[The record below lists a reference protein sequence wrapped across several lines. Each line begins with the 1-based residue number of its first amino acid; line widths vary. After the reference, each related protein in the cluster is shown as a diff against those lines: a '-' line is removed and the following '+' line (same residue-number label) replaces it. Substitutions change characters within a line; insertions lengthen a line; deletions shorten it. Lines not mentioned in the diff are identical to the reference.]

1 MSNRFLGQGTYGC
14 IYKEKLKCMDKKNKK
29 RGPKHSLSK
38 VYIDE
43 KYATREL
50 EISKHILK
58 IPHYD
63 RYFSPLLNSC
73 NASLA
78 QLNQEDVDKCDL
90 FDKSKS
96 KYSPLLQD
104 GRIHVENP
112 YGFSTEG
119 GYTKTVS
126 PQSYFT
132 TTTKYIPGQI
142 LNEYLDIYSKQITPE
157 NSYTRDNK
165 IFYIYTCLT
174 KSIELLN
181 SKKIVHFDLSERNII
196 MDSTDRPIIIDY
208 GMSMNIDAI
217 KTEDQFKYEF
227 GHYSFTK
234 EDDPNKVD
242 MYEPWC
248 VEIMALMYLNQRL
261 QPQEII
267 TETHVAELIKYT
279 NQYVDNLEL
288 DKLGATEDE
297 IKTYRESKCSLYET
311 FTQVNKTAREC
322 SQELLKTYPKWD
334 PYAIALIC
342 AKQLSKPSRQMLTKI
357 LA

>member
-1 MSNRFLGQGTYGC
+1 
-14 IYKEKLKCMDKKNKK
+14 MDKKNKK

-90 FDKSKS
+90 FDKG
-96 KYSPLLQD
+96 P
-104 GRIHVENP
+104 R
-112 YGFSTEG
+112 
-119 GYTKTVS
+119 GYTNS
-126 PQSYFT
+126 QSYFT

-297 IKTYRESKCSLYET
+297 IKTYRESKCALYET
-311 FTQVNKTAREC
+311 FAKESKVPKEPTLESSTQVNKTAHEC
-322 SQELLKTYPKWD
+322 SQELLKSYPKWD

>member
-1 MSNRFLGQGTYGC
+1 MDSPFLEKRFLGQGTYGC
-14 IYKEKLKCMDKKNKK
+14 IYKEKLQCTDKKNKK
-29 RGPKHSLSK
+29 KGPKHSLSK

-50 EISKHILK
+50 EISKHIIK

-90 FDKSKS
+90 FDK
-96 KYSPLLQD
+96 
-104 GRIHVENP
+104 NP
-112 YGFSTEG
+112 SVSTEG
-119 GYTKTVS
+119 TPPTE
-126 PQSYFT
+126 QTYFT

-142 LNEYLDIYSKQITPE
+142 LNEYIDIYSKQNTTT
-157 NSYTRDNK
+157 SKDNK

-174 KSIELLN
+174 KSIDLLN

-208 GMSMNIDAI
+208 GMSMNIDAV

-242 MYEPWC
+242 MYDPWC
-248 VEIMALMYLNQRL
+248 VEIMALMYLNQRV

-311 FTQVNKTAREC
+311 QVNKSAHEC

-342 AKQLSKPSRQMLTKI
+342 LKQLTNRERTKPIINQMLSKI

>member
-1 MSNRFLGQGTYGC
+1 MDSTFLENRFLRMQSIRQSPEGRFLGQGTYGC

-90 FDKSKS
+90 FDKEKS
-96 KYSPLLQD
+96 TNSQ
-104 GRIHVENP
+104 
-112 YGFSTEG
+112 T
-119 GYTKTVS
+119 
-126 PQSYFT
+126 YFT

-208 GMSMNIDAI
+208 GMSMNIDAV

-311 FTQVNKTAREC
+311 IKGQSAHEC

-342 AKQLSKPSRQMLTKI
+342 AKQLSKPSRQMLSKI

>member
-1 MSNRFLGQGTYGC
+1 MDSTFLEEQPSPTKRFLGQGTYGC

-90 FDKSKS
+90 FDKKNN
-96 KYSPLLQD
+96 
-104 GRIHVENP
+104 I
-112 YGFSTEG
+112 YGSSQQT
-119 GYTKTVS
+119 
-126 PQSYFT
+126 YFT

-248 VEIMALMYLNQRL
+248 VEIMALMYLNQRV

-297 IKTYRESKCSLYET
+297 IKTYRESKCALYET
-311 FTQVNKTAREC
+311 FTQVNKTAHEC
-322 SQELLKTYPKWD
+322 SQELIKTYPKWD

>member
-1 MSNRFLGQGTYGC
+1 MDSTFLEKRFLGQGTYGC

-90 FDKSKS
+90 FDKEKRTDSD
-96 KYSPLLQD
+96 Q
-104 GRIHVENP
+104 
-112 YGFSTEG
+112 T
-119 GYTKTVS
+119 
-126 PQSYFT
+126 YFT

-208 GMSMNIDAI
+208 GMSMNIDAV

-248 VEIMALMYLNQRL
+248 VEIMALMYLNQRT

-297 IKTYRESKCSLYET
+297 IKTCRESKCALYEKAKD
-311 FTQVNKTAREC
+311 QSAHEC

-342 AKQLSKPSRQMLTKI
+342 AKQLTNRERTKPIINQMLSKI